1 MKRAQREVQWSK
13 HIEGWKKS
21 GLTQPRYCEREAIS
35 YDSFKRWRQ
44 RLGPDRGLRGGAPR
58 FVPVRIAPVN
68 APRTMS
74 AEPIAMFDRAS
85 SGRGAEIRLAN
96 GRAISLGTQLD
107 AVELGRL
114 IRLLEVLPC

>member
-21 GLTQPRYCEREAIS
+21 GLTQPRYCEGESIS
-35 YDSFKRWRQ
+35 YDTFKRWRR
-44 RLGPDRGLRGGAPR
+44 RLGPGRGLRGRAPG
-58 FVPVRIAPVN
+58 FVPVDVA
-68 APRTMS
+68 RTMS
-74 AEPIAMFDRAS
+74 AEPTAVPGRAS
-85 SGRGAEIRLAN
+85 SDQGVEIRLAN
-96 GRAISLGTQLD
+96 GRAIVLGAQLD